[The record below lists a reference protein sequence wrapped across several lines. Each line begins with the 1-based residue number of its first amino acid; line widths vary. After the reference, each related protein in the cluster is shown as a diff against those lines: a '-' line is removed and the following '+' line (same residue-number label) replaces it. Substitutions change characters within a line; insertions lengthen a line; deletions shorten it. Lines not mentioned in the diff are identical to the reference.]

1 VSATV
6 LQLLLMGATLSLIS
20 FGGVTAVIPG
30 IHHDVV
36 DNHGWM
42 SAAGFARSYGIAV
55 LVPGSNVVLF
65 AVLGHQ
71 IAGVPGALA
80 AFLGFVVPTVALNV
94 GAASAGER
102 LEAPLARLQQALRP
116 VVIGSLIA
124 GAVAVSETVDSPVEV
139 AIAMGV
145 LVVLVLRDVNPL
157 LLMGLAA
164 ALGAVTFS

>member
-1 VSATV
+1 MSTTV
-6 LQLLLMGATLSLIS
+6 LQLLLMGASLSLIS

-30 IHHDVV
+30 IHHNVV
-36 DNHGWM
+36 DSHGWL
-42 SAAGFARSYGIAV
+42 SASGFAQCYGMAV

-71 IAGVPGALA
+71 IAGAPGALA

-102 LEAPLARLQQALRP
+102 LEAPLARLQRALRP

-139 AIAMGV
+139 AISTGV
-145 LVVLVLRDVNPL
+145 LIVLVLRDVNPL
-157 LLMGLAA
+157 LLMGVAA
-164 ALGAVTFS
+164 AVGAATFS